1 MSPIEKAREK
11 ATILLEALPYIRMFS
26 GSTMVVKFGGHA
38 MVDDDLKRDFALDVI
53 LMKYIGIHPVI
64 VHGGGPQIGELLGRL
79 GIPSTFVDG
88 MRVTDDETMD
98 VVEMVLAG
106 KVRQEIVGLINSL
119 GGSAVGLSGRDGGLI
134 TGRKIALKK
143 NDRKGMPPEII
154 DLGRVGEVVRV
165 NTELL
170 SGLALERFIPVIAPV
185 GADENGET
193 LNINADLVAG
203 AVAAALKA
211 KKLILLTDV
220 TGVIRDGELISSMNV
235 SEAGKLTDDGT
246 IVGGMMPKIAC
257 CLNALEAGVEKA
269 HIIDGRESHS
279 VLLEIFT
286 DGGVGTQIVPD

>member
-26 GSTMVVKFGGHA
+26 GSTMVIKFGGHA
-38 MVDDDLKRDFALDVI
+38 MVDDALKRDFALDVI
-53 LMKYIGIHPVI
+53 LMKYIGINPVI

-79 GIPSTFVDG
+79 GIQSTFVGG

-134 TGRKIALKK
+134 TGRRITLQK
-143 NDRKGMPPEII
+143 NDTEGMPPEII
-154 DLGRVGEVVRV
+154 DLGRVGEVVSV
-165 NTELL
+165 NTGVL
-170 SGLALERFIPVIAPV
+170 STLDREQFIPVIAPV

-203 AVAAALKA
+203 AVAGALRA
-211 KKLILLTDV
+211 KKLVLLTDV
-220 TGVIRDGELISSMNV
+220 PGVLKEEELISSMTA
-235 SEAGKLTDDGT
+235 SEANRYIKDGT
-246 IVGGMMPKIAC
+246 IVGGMIPKTNC
-257 CLNALEAGVEKA
+257 CLAALEAGVEKT
-269 HIIDGRESHS
+269 HIIDGREPHS

-286 DGGVGTQIVPD
+286 DGGVGTQIIPD